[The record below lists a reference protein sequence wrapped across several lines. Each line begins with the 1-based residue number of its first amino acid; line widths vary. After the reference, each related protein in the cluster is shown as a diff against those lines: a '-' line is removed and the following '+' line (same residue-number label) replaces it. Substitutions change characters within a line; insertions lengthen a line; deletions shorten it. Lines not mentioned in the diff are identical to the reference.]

1 MKRRYTDGASSS
13 AATQSLEYALQARR
27 MVDVDNPTI
36 ENLQTLLLL
45 SQTFFAHGLGKKAY
59 MTFCKLTHSRKQWK
73 MLTISHLRGHGD
85 GLRAPPRA
93 PIPCQS
99 VSP

>member
-13 AATQSLEYALQARR
+13 AAPQSLEYALQARR

-45 SQTFFAHGLGKKAY
+45 SQAFFAHGLGKKAY
-59 MTFCKLTHSRKQWK
+59 MTFCKLTHSRETVENADHQPSAW
-73 MLTISHLRGHGD
+73 
-85 GLRAPPRA
+85 PW
-93 PIPCQS
+93 
-99 VSP
+99 

>member
-1 MKRRYTDGASSS
+1 MERRYTDGASSS

-45 SQTFFAHGLGKKAY
+45 SQAFFAHGLGRKAY
-59 MTFCKLTHSRKQWK
+59 MTFCKLTHSRK
-73 MLTISHLRGHGD
+73 
-85 GLRAPPRA
+85 
-93 PIPCQS
+93 
-99 VSP
+99 

>member
-1 MKRRYTDGASSS
+1 MLDEVAHMKRRYTDGTSTS

-45 SQTFFAHGLGKKAY
+45 SQAFFAHGLGRKTY
-59 MTFCKLTHSRKQWK
+59 MTFCKLTRSQE
-73 MLTISHLRGHGD
+73 
-85 GLRAPPRA
+85 
-93 PIPCQS
+93 
-99 VSP
+99 